1 MVSQEL
7 VGCMCQPDEVSESRV
22 IWRVLIVLGVLNL
35 IAIVGFVGYV
45 VQNFDELN
53 LEGIPLLV
61 LIFFIG
67 GIIFFII
74 DIIFRALK
82 E

>member
-7 VGCMCQPDEVSESRV
+7 AWYMYQPDEVSESRV
-22 IWRVLIVLGVLNL
+22 IWRVLVVLGVLNL

-45 VQNFDELN
+45 VQNFNKLN
-53 LEGIPLLV
+53 LGGTSLLL

-67 GIIFFII
+67 GIIFFIT
-74 DIIFRALK
+74 DIIFRALRG
-82 E
+82 